1 MNPDSHGSD
10 ELKAILSNCDA
21 KRDHNYRLGADSFTI
36 TTREY
41 AVLRA
46 LVLLPSETRPTYED
60 GLEDAAQA
68 CERFSEERW
77 ALYKWGFGHERANNY
92 TQGESDAGDKL
103 AEVIRALKKAD
114 PQATE
119 EKANPCGRSGPV
131 GSAPCVAS
139 ETAPMREALEHI
151 ARLPDS
157 YPASAII
164 ARAKDALK
172 KDDPQDG
179 RKEAGVNVRCV
190 PDGSAPC
197 VVVPPV
203 LRVLAD
209 WEKENGSLAGVLPL
223 EWEDLMSAVA
233 QAAVTESP
241 RESVARLMEAGNHE
255 RGEP

>member
-1 MNPDSHGSD
+1 MGADSHGSD

-131 GSAPCVAS
+131 GSAPCVAV
-139 ETAPMREALEHI
+139 
-151 ARLPDS
+151 
-157 YPASAII
+157 
-164 ARAKDALK
+164 
-172 KDDPQDG
+172 PQD
-179 RKEAGVNVRCV
+179 VW
-190 PDGSAPC
+190 
-197 VVVPPV
+197 
-203 LRVLAD
+203 D
-209 WEKENGSLAGVLPL
+209 WLMGENGDFEPT
-223 EWEDLMSAVA
+223 EEQKTSAFGPGRYWWRSELRKRVD
-233 QAAVTESP
+233 
-241 RESVARLMEAGNHE
+241 E
-255 RGEP
+255 RNG